1 MTVQPCTVW
10 VVSRQRLDRDDWLA
24 AGLNALER
32 GGVEAVAVV
41 PLAREL
47 GVTRG
52 SFYWHFASRAELFD
66 GVLERW
72 EKLHSDD
79 VLAALEA
86 IEDPRRRLLA
96 LFERSAS
103 KPPSIFV
110 RLLDAADR
118 EPSVRAVLQRS
129 ARRRIDVLARACR
142 EAGMSPAEARRR
154 AVLCYAA
161 YVGLARLHADGSLDT
176 SERERAALTRHLRTT
191 LVP

>member
-1 MTVQPCTVW
+1 VG
-10 VVSRQRLDRDDWLA
+10 RERLERDDWLA
-24 AGLNALER
+24 AGLDALER

-52 SFYWHFASRAELFD
+52 SFYWHFKSRAELLD

-72 EKLHSDD
+72 ERLHSDE
-79 VLAALEA
+79 VLEALET
-86 IEDPRRRLLA
+86 IDDPRERLLA
-96 LFERSAS
+96 LFERSSS

-118 EPSVRAVLQRS
+118 EPSVRAVLERS
-129 ARRRIDVLARACR
+129 AARRVDVLARACR
-142 EAGMSPAEARRR
+142 EAGMPAAEARRR
-154 AVLCYAA
+154 AVLCYAV
-161 YVGLARLHADGSLDT
+161 YVGLARLMADGSLEM
-176 SERERAALTRHLRTT
+176 SARERAALTRHMRAA